1 MEVGIRRVAC
11 KVAIFT
17 IHRKSGEARIANRH
31 SRGESDRFYKLLKY
45 GQFQMM
51 MHGFT
56 LDFRSA
62 RL

>member
-1 MEVGIRRVAC
+1 MVILVRRATF
-11 KVAIFT
+11 AIF
-17 IHRKSGEARIANRH
+17 RKSSVAKAANP
-31 SRGESDRFYKLLKY
+31 RGEGESGGCHKWLKY

-51 MHGFT
+51 MHGFA